1 MMMIRRRHD
10 ITPPARVKPPTD
22 PELLSL
28 LDDIE
33 EEDEDADETLD
44 PEDLEPPPPPSELNE
59 RILDHR

>member
-1 MMMIRRRHD
+1 MIRRRHD

-28 LDDIE
+28 LDDIV
-33 EEDEDADETLD
+33 EEDDEDEDETLD
-44 PEDLEPPPPPSELNE
+44 PEDLDALPPPEELNE